1 MNSKLGLSKHPKNM
15 ITLGLSYLLSWLTGT
30 PRVWG
35 TPLVAM
41 IEPTNR
47 CNLKCP
53 LCHVG
58 SGKLRRESRNLTL
71 EEFEIIL
78 NKLPSTVRVLQL
90 WNQGEPF
97 MNPQFLDMVRMAKDR
112 GFHTITST
120 NAHFLHRNGT
130 AESVVAS
137 GLGELVVSLDGVTPD
152 TYESV
157 RQGGDLSV
165 VLKSMQQLASAKSKS
180 GSTSP
185 QISAQCLLLKQV
197 EPHLNQMRKIATESG
212 ADCVVWK
219 TAQVSSVSEAREVL
233 PENQKLWRY
242 KIKGNELITR
252 RHWEGCVRT
261 WFSTVV
267 LCDGSVVPCC
277 FDKDGDYVMGNL
289 LNQSFPEIWHGDRY
303 REFRRQTLRH
313 RAYPICNNCTEGLSK
328 LYKKVPQH
336 LPV

>member
-1 MNSKLGLSKHPKNM
+1 MSSKLQLNRHPKNLM
-15 ITLGLSYLLSWLTGT
+15 TLGLSYLVSWLTGT

-152 TYESV
+152 TYQSV

-180 GSTSP
+180 GSDTP

-197 EPHLNQMRKIATESG
+197 ESHVNQVQNIAKESG
-212 ADCVVWK
+212 ADRVVWK
-219 TAQVSSVSEAREVL
+219 TAQVSSLSEAREVL

-242 KIKGNELITR
+242 KIKGNEFI
-252 RHWEGCVRT
+252 
-261 WFSTVV
+261 
-267 LCDGSVVPCC
+267 
-277 FDKDGDYVMGNL
+277 DGDA
-289 LNQSFPEIWHGDRY
+289 QKRC
-303 REFRRQTLRH
+303 RQFCEL
-313 RAYPICNNCTEGLSK
+313 
-328 LYKKVPQH
+328 
-336 LPV
+336 